1 MNRFLGTMFAIATL
15 VAIAFAILNF
25 GNYTSMRSAT
35 EPTSADADAV
45 LSEQVEVAD
54 DEALTEP
61 ADSVALG
68 ETAPESPAPTTAEE

>member
-1 MNRFLGTMFAIATL
+1 MNRLVGTLFAIATL
-15 VAIAFAILNF
+15 VVIAFAILNF
-25 GNYTSMRSAT
+25 GNYTSMRSAA

-68 ETAPESPAPTTAEE
+68 ETAPGSPAPTTVEE

>member
-1 MNRFLGTMFAIATL
+1 MNRLLGTLFAIATIA
-15 VAIAFAILNF
+15 AIVFAILNF
-25 GNYTSMRSAT
+25 GNYTSMRSAA

-61 ADSVALG
+61 ADSL
-68 ETAPESPAPTTAEE
+68 ETAVVVPPVDNPEAVE

>member
-1 MNRFLGTMFAIATL
+1 MNRILGTLFAVAAL
-15 VAIAFAILNF
+15 VVIAFAILNY
-25 GNYTSMRSAT
+25 GNYTSMRFAA

>member
-1 MNRFLGTMFAIATL
+1 MNRLLGTLFAVAAL
-15 VAIAFAILNF
+15 VVIAFAILNY
-25 GNYTSMRSAT
+25 GNYTSMRFAA

-54 DEALTEP
+54 DEALTEL

-68 ETAPESPAPTTAEE
+68 ETAPEAPVTTIAE

>member
-1 MNRFLGTMFAIATL
+1 MNRLLGTLFAIATIA
-15 VAIAFAILNF
+15 AIVFAILNF
-25 GNYTSMRSAT
+25 GNYTSMRSAA

-68 ETAPESPAPTTAEE
+68 ETALESPASTSAEE